1 MAIGL
6 HGTMVIP
13 PNAGGT
19 TKLLG
24 GEVSFTRVRTWYS
37 KKGKLRFNSS
47 SSSKAEA
54 TMTTT
59 TTTMTMTTT
68 TTTTTKE

>member
-13 PNAGGT
+13 PNAGSI

-24 GEVSFTRVRTWYS
+24 GEVSFT
-37 KKGKLRFNSS
+37 
-47 SSSKAEA
+47 
-54 TMTTT
+54 
-59 TTTMTMTTT
+59 
-68 TTTTTKE
+68 

>member
-1 MAIGL
+1 MVCPEGSPKFFPGDNMAIGL
-6 HGTMVIP
+6 HSTMVIP

-37 KKGKLRFNSS
+37 KKGELRFSS
-47 SSSKAEA
+47 MKPGIGI
-54 TMTTT
+54 
-59 TTTMTMTTT
+59 
-68 TTTTTKE
+68 